1 MTMPTDP
8 RSRVPPVPPAP
19 APAPAAMVHPVTPP
33 NPGAAADDAGAAAQ
47 RQLAQLAARSRHWQR
62 TRRLTFGLLAVWFA
76 ASFCSVFFARE
87 LAALSLFGWPL
98 SFYLAAQGAAL
109 IYLAIVGAYAAGMRR
124 VDRRYGRELQQQF
137 GPATGPEPGMSARG
151 ETP

>member
-8 RSRVPPVPPAP
+8 SSRALPAPPAP
-19 APAPAAMVHPVTPP
+19 PATAATVHPL
-33 NPGAAADDAGAAAQ
+33 NPGATADAGAAAQ

-62 TRRLTFGLLAVWFA
+62 TRCLTFALLAVWLA

-124 VDRRYGRELQQQF
+124 VDRRYGRELQQQS
-137 GPATGPEPGMSARG
+137 GPAPAPEPGMPARG
-151 ETP
+151 ETS